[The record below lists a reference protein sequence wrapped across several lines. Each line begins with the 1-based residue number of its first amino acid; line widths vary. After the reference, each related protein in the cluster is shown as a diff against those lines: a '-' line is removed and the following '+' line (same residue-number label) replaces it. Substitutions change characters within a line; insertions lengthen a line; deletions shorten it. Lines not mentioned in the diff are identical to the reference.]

1 MEGETSEISLPS
13 FIVTTRSRPEV
24 CMEQKRSSL
33 GTEILV
39 KDVMSPGSGRMRD
52 KASPVRACSRMSLE
66 RRGLSCEP

>member
-33 GTEILV
+33 GAEILV
-39 KDVMSPGSGRMRD
+39 KDVMSPDLQIHKPAGVRGR
-52 KASPVRACSRMSLE
+52 ARAE
-66 RRGLSCEP
+66 

>member
-13 FIVTTRSRPEV
+13 FIVTTRSHPEV

-39 KDVMSPGSGRMRD
+39 KDVRSPDLQISKPAR
-52 KASPVRACSRMSLE
+52 VRSRARAE
-66 RRGLSCEP
+66 